1 MRVVI
6 VGPAE
11 ARARLASRLPEGIE
25 VVAEVRTAADAR
37 NLGVSVDAWVVT
49 PVDSA
54 QGEPSDGAQGKP
66 FDVEPLTSREL
77 EVVAWLAHGL
87 PNKAIAARLG
97 ISDQTVKFHVA
108 SICGKLAASNRT
120 EAARKAL
127 RLGLIPL

>member
-25 VVAEVRTAADAR
+25 VVAEARTTADAR
-37 NLGVSVDAWVVT
+37 NLGLSVDALILT
-49 PVDSA
+49 PFDF
-54 QGEPSDGAQGKP
+54 AQGKRFDFAPAEP

-77 EVVAWLAHGL
+77 EVVAWLAQGL